1 MSLNE
6 PTWYEYVSREV
17 FFVYS
22 VSMHFKII
30 MNKLISWKVFPTL
43 MSLSPTEVTMFQ
55 FGLQSLTGFNLKL
68 WPSKSWQYM

>member
-1 MSLNE
+1 MYLNE

-30 MNKLISWKVFPTL
+30 MNKLISWKSVPNINVTL
-43 MSLSPTEVTMFQ
+43 PYWGHHVSVWS
-55 FGLQSLTGFNLKL
+55 SKLT
-68 WPSKSWQYM
+68 WV

>member
-1 MSLNE
+1 MYLNE

-22 VSMHFKII
+22 VSMHFKI
-30 MNKLISWKVFPTL
+30 NWLVEKVFPTL